1 MIDET
6 GRRTWALVALGVGLL
21 SLPLLAH
28 HSFGDF
34 YLESDS
40 IEVEG
45 VVVEFQYRSPH
56 AWLHVSGTDR
66 PFADE
71 KIYSAEWVSTSQL
84 DRQGIDKNFFKPGDR
99 VRIWGSPSRNP
110 NETRLH
116 LKRIRRPNGW
126 EWRPRGAAPASEAPT
141 AR

>member
-1 MIDET
+1 M
-6 GRRTWALVALGVGLL
+6 RWWLLVAAGIGLL
-21 SLPLLAH
+21 CMPALAH
-28 HSFGDF
+28 HSFGEI

-45 VVVEFQYRSPH
+45 VVVEFVYRSPH
-56 AWLHVSGTDR
+56 AWLHVSGTER
-66 PFADE
+66 AFGDE

-84 DRQGIDKNFFKPGDR
+84 ERQGIDKNFFKPGDR
-99 VRIWGSPSRNP
+99 VRLWGSPARNP
-110 NETRLH
+110 TDTRMH
-116 LKRIRRPNGW
+116 LKRIRRSDGW